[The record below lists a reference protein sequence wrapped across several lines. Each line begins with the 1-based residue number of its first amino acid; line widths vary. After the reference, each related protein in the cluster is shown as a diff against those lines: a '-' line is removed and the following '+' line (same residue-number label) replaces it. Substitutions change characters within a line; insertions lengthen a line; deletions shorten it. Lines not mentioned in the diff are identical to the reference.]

1 MDKGVFSRAWQD
13 HRGRIVGV
21 SLGLIVGIIIVTIGF
36 WKTVILSICV
46 GIGYWIG
53 GMNDRQERFM
63 NFLDKNTAQGV
74 ICFMWVSKHGLLDF
88 VSLIHIQ
95 DMNHLIMYGIG
106 LLKE

>member
-1 MDKGVFSRAWQD
+1 MDKEFFTKAWQE
-13 HRGRIVGV
+13 HKGRIVGV
-21 SLGLIVGIIIVTIGF
+21 SLGLIVGIVFVTIGF

-63 NFLDKNTAQGV
+63 NSWIKYCPRV

-88 VSLIHIQ
+88 MSLIHIQ